1 MPVRED
7 IISLLKERRYHDLLS
22 LPHSRNKIF
31 RNLISLSYDKTSL
44 ISWRAIEA
52 AGSLTGV
59 ISKADPEL
67 VRNFVGRLL
76 WMIRDESGGIGWSA
90 PEMLGEITRNSPE
103 LCSDIASIMASF
115 HKETMLTSGVL
126 WALGRI
132 GRTDAGMVNYSV
144 PIILD
149 YLKSSDQTLR
159 GYAAWALGE
168 IRPPGAIHGLEKLRD
183 DKNNFTLYDDGELKE
198 ISVGEI
204 ASEALAKI
212 TGKHKY

>member
-1 MPVRED
+1 MSVRED
-7 IISLLKERRYHDLLS
+7 IISLLKERRYHDLLA

-31 RNLISLSYDKTSL
+31 GKLISLSYDKTSL

-52 AGSLTGV
+52 AGLLTGA
-59 ISKADPEL
+59 ISKSDPKL

-76 WMIRDESGGIGWSA
+76 WMISDESGGICWSA
-90 PEMLGEITRNSPE
+90 PEMLGEIARNSPE
-103 LCSDIASIMASF
+103 LCSDIASIIASF

-132 GRTDAGMVNYSV
+132 GRTDAAMVNYSV

-149 YLKSSDQTLR
+149 YLKSSDRTLR

-168 IRPPGAIHGLEKLRD
+168 IRPQGAIYGLEKLRD
-183 DKNNFTLYDDGELKE
+183 DKNTFTLYDEGELKE
-198 ISVGEI
+198 TSVGEI

-212 TGKHKY
+212 AEK